1 MSNRVIDSADLGFV
15 IKMVKG
21 HVIKAVPCDFSMPAI
36 ILCCSENVEEE
47 KFARGSI
54 VIAVLGG
61 ATRLPDG
68 FLACTHSD
76 TASSFLRQQIK
87 EARKEYPDFPIILIV
102 DTPCIALGHE
112 APLDVIQQIRD
123 MISGLGAINLG
134 SKIEVTCF
142 LRINTSAGGT
152 YYKIDRRLW
161 ALWYENYEID
171 VLDRHDDDDPG
182 ADDGL
187 GPNDEGLDIDT
198 RR

>member
-1 MSNRVIDSADLGFV
+1 MSDRVIDSADLEYV
-15 IKMVKG
+15 VKMVKG
-21 HVIKAVPCDFSMPAI
+21 HVIKAAPCDFSMPAI
-36 ILCCSENVEEE
+36 ILCCCEYVAEET
-47 KFARGSI
+47 FAKGSI

-61 ATRLPDG
+61 ATRLADG
-68 FLACTHSD
+68 CLMNIHSD

-87 EARKEYPDFPIILIV
+87 EARKEYPDLPIILIV